1 MRSSLEPFLSGSET
15 QKAKSNRMLTSRRGE
30 GKESQLLN
38 LPWKQVWAGV
48 KQAYGLYILQLRGP
62 ENLPPSKPTHGQG
75 DKMNCVA
82 NTPPSISEG
91 GTGWGRHRVGW
102 EQNSLHPAQ

>member
-1 MRSSLEPFLSGSET
+1 
-15 QKAKSNRMLTSRRGE
+15 MLTSRRGE

-62 ENLPPSKPTHGQG
+62 ENLPQASLLMGR
-75 DKMNCVA
+75 
-82 NTPPSISEG
+82 
-91 GTGWGRHRVGW
+91 GTR
-102 EQNSLHPAQ
+102 